1 MKTVNIKIELTDKEY
16 EMLQRVYKEI
26 CINDRNVEKEE
37 SQLLQQLY
45 YKGLLW
51 INGND
56 YFGNLYETNFDKPQI
71 ELLN

>member
-1 MKTVNIKIELTDKEY
+1 MKTLNIKVELTDEEY

-37 SQLLQQLY
+37 SQLLEHLY

-56 YFGNLYETNFDKPQI
+56 DFGNLYETNFDKPQI